1 MIKDC
6 PGFIVYIRAM
16 EIVHK
21 RNKATDPCNN
31 DGEIE
36 SIKVLEELTVRLG
49 CTPQHWD
56 FPSTTSACTLEELK
70 KYRDVLDN
78 RLYSAH
84 QKKLN
89 MPCRCKLTFRSSS
102 IICLQPDGCIDM
114 VIGMEFGKSYD
125 YLRNIC
131 KSLQYCICKR
141 LESI

>member
-89 MPCRCKLTFRSSS
+89 MPCRLLEWSLENCK
-102 IICLQPDGCIDM
+102 IITEISW
-114 VIGMEFGKSYD
+114 K
-125 YLRNIC
+125 
-131 KSLQYCICKR
+131 CKR
-141 LESI
+141 LECLLAYGDIC

>member
-21 RNKATDPCNN
+21 RNKATVPCNN

-89 MPCRCKLTFRSSS
+89 MPCRC
-102 IICLQPDGCIDM
+102 IDM
-114 VIGMEFGKSYD
+114 VIGMEFGK
-125 YLRNIC
+125 L
-131 KSLQYCICKR
+131 
-141 LESI
+141 